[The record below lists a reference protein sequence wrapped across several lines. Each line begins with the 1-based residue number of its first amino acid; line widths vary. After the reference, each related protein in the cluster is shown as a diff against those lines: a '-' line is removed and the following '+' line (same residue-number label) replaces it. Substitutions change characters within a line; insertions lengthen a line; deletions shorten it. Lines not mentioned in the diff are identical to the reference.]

1 MSRRP
6 NKVLAFR
13 EWDSKRHA
21 STTSNSS
28 STSNGTTSKAPRR
41 DFLEARQISLYEL
54 FDGSQYQL
62 DVPEYQRPYAWRAKQ
77 VQELL
82 ADLHAAYLS
91 GQEYFLGNIVTT
103 RQGSAAGE
111 PYWIIDGQQR
121 LTTLVML
128 LGYLRA
134 WAAEQQDLG
143 SLAERVERML
153 HIPADPL
160 NPAAKARY
168 RLLLRS
174 SDQQFFVDNFITS
187 YLPTRYSLSTQ
198 LDSPANS
205 ASNYHE
211 AAATAAA
218 GASAQQQQQQTAGAG
233 DSAAAAVHAGSK
245 QQQQQQQGG
254 QGVPLSNE
262 TWWRLYGAGDVL
274 ACYLASAMQQ
284 GLNLQDFMH
293 HVLRNCMVVLMIARD
308 EGTSFKI
315 FSTLNGRGVDLAVV
329 DKLKPELLQAL
340 PAHQRQSFAD
350 RWSVLE
356 AALGR
361 PSFHALFDH
370 YITVEQATAAAQD
383 GSSSSSSN
391 GTGSSSNGAGSSKQ
405 NSSWAHTSDQSASSS
420 SSSSS
425 GSIVPFIP
433 VGSSLM
439 HAHAIDSSNGSS
451 NQHQQHEMQQMLP
464 GMHGV
469 VCAAGQQQRHDV
481 LQQLT
486 GRSDVEGVLSM
497 VLEYGQQLLQ
507 IRANDWSALEA
518 EGGTAPAIAA
528 ELSEACFFINLL
540 ADDAWQPWALEFFYQ
555 SADDAKRAA
564 FLRGAELLS
573 LFCELKQDEGFKRER
588 WLAVGAQLL
597 QRPFYSDQVLSALA
611 LSPDE
616 ADEFVVLLGSREL
629 AAAADERLLTHLLL
643 RADSI
648 NRKALHWRRLKVER
662 IVPTQPPKGSQWR
675 RQKLLLPALSDD
687 EAAAAASSSST
698 STYHSLIY
706 QRGKGS
712 GGSGGSS
719 RRSRSRTSSTSSS
732 AASGSLAVS
741 SGDEASAS
749 SNADSQGAAGSSSSS
764 NVPPGMREVLYWHEM
779 TRSHWVNR
787 LGNLVLLQPSGQQSA
802 ATAHLS
808 ADLATK
814 LQHYRACAAD
824 EHFPEFTGGLLSGR
838 YSRDMFCPEE
848 CRQRH
853 GDIITRL
860 IDVFRLYPGGL

>member
-1 MSRRP
+1 MSRKP

-134 WAAEQQDLG
+134 WAAEHQDLG

-211 AAATAAA
+211 AAAAAA
-218 GASAQQQQQQTAGAG
+218 GAGG
-233 DSAAAAVHAGSK
+233 SAAVAVHAGS

-340 PAHQRQSFAD
+340 PAPKRQSFAD

-370 YITVEQATAAAQD
+370 YIT
-383 GSSSSSSN
+383 
-391 GTGSSSNGAGSSKQ
+391 
-405 NSSWAHTSDQSASSS
+405 
-420 SSSSS
+420 
-425 GSIVPFIP
+425 
-433 VGSSLM
+433 
-439 HAHAIDSSNGSS
+439 
-451 NQHQQHEMQQMLP
+451 
-464 GMHGV
+464 
-469 VCAAGQQQRHDV
+469 QQRHDV

-486 GRSDVEGVLSM
+486 GRSDVEVVLSM

-588 WLAVGAQLL
+588 WLAVGSQLL

-687 EAAAAASSSST
+687 EAAAAAAASSSST

-732 AASGSLAVS
+732 AASSSLAVS
-741 SGDEASAS
+741 SGDEASAG
-749 SNADSQGAAGSSSSS
+749 SNADTHGAAGTSSSSS

-802 ATAHLS
+802 ATTHLS

-814 LQHYRACAAD
+814 LQHYSACAAD

-860 IDVFRLYPGGL
+860 IEVFRLYPGGL

>member
-1 MSRRP
+1 
-6 NKVLAFR
+6 
-13 EWDSKRHA
+13 
-21 STTSNSS
+21 
-28 STSNGTTSKAPRR
+28 
-41 DFLEARQISLYEL
+41 
-54 FDGSQYQL
+54 
-62 DVPEYQRPYAWRAKQ
+62 
-77 VQELL
+77 
-82 ADLHAAYLS
+82 
-91 GQEYFLGNIVTT
+91 
-103 RQGSAAGE
+103 
-111 PYWIIDGQQR
+111 
-121 LTTLVML
+121 
-128 LGYLRA
+128 
-134 WAAEQQDLG
+134 
-143 SLAERVERML
+143 
-153 HIPADPL
+153 
-160 NPAAKARY
+160 
-168 RLLLRS
+168 
-174 SDQQFFVDNFITS
+174 
-187 YLPTRYSLSTQ
+187 
-198 LDSPANS
+198 
-205 ASNYHE
+205 
-211 AAATAAA
+211 
-218 GASAQQQQQQTAGAG
+218 
-233 DSAAAAVHAGSK
+233 
-245 QQQQQQQGG
+245 
-254 QGVPLSNE
+254 
-262 TWWRLYGAGDVL
+262 
-274 ACYLASAMQQ
+274 
-284 GLNLQDFMH
+284 MH
-293 HVLRNCMVVLMIARD
+293 
-308 EGTSFKI
+308 
-315 FSTLNGRGVDLAVV
+315 
-329 DKLKPELLQAL
+329 P
-340 PAHQRQSFAD
+340 
-350 RWSVLE
+350 
-356 AALGR
+356 
-361 PSFHALFDH
+361 
-370 YITVEQATAAAQD
+370 
-383 GSSSSSSN
+383 
-391 GTGSSSNGAGSSKQ
+391 
-405 NSSWAHTSDQSASSS
+405 
-420 SSSSS
+420 
-425 GSIVPFIP
+425 
-433 VGSSLM
+433 
-439 HAHAIDSSNGSS
+439 HAIDSSNGSS
-451 NQHQQHEMQQMLP
+451 NEQQQHELQQMLPGSLP

-486 GRSDVEGVLSM
+486 GRSDVEVVLSM

-588 WLAVGAQLL
+588 WLAAGSQLL

-687 EAAAAASSSST
+687 EAAAAAAASSSSH

-732 AASGSLAVS
+732 AASSSLAVS
-741 SGDEASAS
+741 SGDEASAG
-749 SNADSQGAAGSSSSS
+749 SNADTHGAAGTSSSSS

-814 LQHYRACAAD
+814 LQHYSACAAD

-860 IDVFRLYPGGL
+860 IEVFRLYPGGL